1 MKLVKKT
8 LGVLYILITWNC
20 MLIYFRY
27 DVSCLFFKI
36 VSAYH
41 SSETPHGKSD
51 LIVENLLLIG
61 SVLGA
66 TLRLGMG
73 SFWVAWAVFGILI
86 VFVAMLA
93 ICQLLIM
100 RFKSESYCSEL
111 IILSGIDGSDHEFL
125 TNVFYFG
132 WVSRDW
138 CMFTNPQ
145 IHSCNSFQCLG
156 IVRITNLVIGSSIIQ
171 DAMSATN
178 L

>member
-8 LGVLYILITWNC
+8 LGVLYILITWNW
-20 MLIYFRY
+20 MLISFRY

-66 TLRLGMG
+66 TLRLVKDG
-73 SFWVAWAVFGILI
+73 FWVAWTVFGTLI

-93 ICQLLIM
+93 ICQFLIM
-100 RFKSESYCSEL
+100 RYKSKSYSSEL
-111 IILSGIDGSDHEFL
+111 IFLSGIDWQRA
-125 TNVFYFG
+125 
-132 WVSRDW
+132 WVLKW
-138 CMFTNPQ
+138 CPLFWW
-145 IHSCNSFQCLG
+145 
-156 IVRITNLVIGSSIIQ
+156 SIK
-171 DAMSATN
+171 
-178 L
+178 